1 VNLVVQSRLI
11 AAAVV
16 FGVVF
21 YIVFAIAGE
30 PWGTLNDIAGA
41 LLAALMAQLAWT
53 TRNFWRAPRW
63 ALGAGLVG
71 AAVAILGSALVVFH
85 ATGWFLAGLV
95 TTLGFAGVGAWLLGV
110 NRGASRLASVTGALM
125 AAGVIVLPGVL
136 LRYDDA
142 AKAPPWIYAGF
153 VGWIGLLL
161 FPWWAWRVAAPG
173 RRLDLPADAAL
184 TTPQEVG

>member
-1 VNLVVQSRLI
+1 MSLVLQARAI
-11 AAAVV
+11 AATVAL
-16 FGVVF
+16 GVVF

-30 PWGTLNDIAGA
+30 PWGTLNDISGA
-41 LLAALMAQLAWT
+41 VLAALMAQLAWT
-53 TRNFWRAPRW
+53 TRDRWRAPRW

-71 AAVAILGSALVVFH
+71 AAVAILGAALVVFH
-85 ATGWFLAGLV
+85 VTGWFLAGLI

-110 NRGASRLASVTGALM
+110 NRGQSRLATVAGALI

-142 AKAPPWIYAGF
+142 AKAPPWIYVGF
-153 VGWIGLLL
+153 VSWIGLLL

-173 RRLDLPADAAL
+173 PRLDLPADTAL